1 MCAGLTA
8 LTDSLTSRSGCPDP
22 QKNMNTDWSS
32 FYLTMCL
39 FQTVFSDHTP
49 VFFAFTAALFS
60 AYFDQNFGAQLL
72 VLFHLPNDIRV
83 SVSIQNQTV

>member
-1 MCAGLTA
+1 MYMCACLTA

-22 QKNMNTDWSS
+22 QKNMNTDISRCVC
-32 FYLTMCL
+32 FKQC
-39 FQTVFSDHTP
+39 FQITRL
-49 VFFAFTAALFS
+49 FFAFTAALFS